1 MDALSDLWVNFIV
14 FFSPLTCYRP
24 YNQRWKELIRFR
36 RGPTVSDITDKTQE
50 MITLER
56 KKVKGMPAIAT
67 ILGFSTLT
75 LWLIYRSINH
85 DLFYIVL
92 GCCCIGATQLI
103 MMNVIKR
110 GLKHIGSILDE
121 GDNVAS
127 EGDLSSDS
135 MLPEDTLSGTS
146 SNVLERGAPTQFKV
160 MAEPNEAEV
169 MPEPN
174 EAGSDASPQF
184 EVMPEPNEAV
194 KDASPQSVFMPK
206 PNEEQRE
213 ALMRLENFVIAIKNT
228 PPATL
233 AIYGP
238 AVTDMLDVIQATD
251 YPTELFKESF
261 AKIISLS
268 IQYVRASLR
277 NSTAPELKNG
287 IHYISPTEC
296 KLRKDSKHL
305 MTLKSHNAE
314 ASERIIKLQ
323 AQLKQ
328 LLDVRNA
335 LDAEISILTESIE
348 DLHISQEKF
357 LRRMD
362 ALERRIAAELK
373 EHQQADID
381 FELHESDY
389 LDSIHSS
396 IEDLIASLESLL

>member
-1 MDALSDLWVNFIV
+1 
-14 FFSPLTCYRP
+14 
-24 YNQRWKELIRFR
+24 
-36 RGPTVSDITDKTQE
+36 
-50 MITLER
+50 
-56 KKVKGMPAIAT
+56 
-67 ILGFSTLT
+67 
-75 LWLIYRSINH
+75 
-85 DLFYIVL
+85 
-92 GCCCIGATQLI
+92 

-110 GLKHIGSILDE
+110 GLKHIDGILDE
-121 GDNVAS
+121 GDNVAL
-127 EGDLSSDS
+127 EGDLSSNS

-160 MAEPNEAEV
+160 MAEPNEAEINAPLQSEV